1 MSEDEI
7 EYVGEVRR
15 GRSDKSLTDRLL
27 TMSREE
33 RPQKR
38 RGVWLANRLREYRL
52 DNGIES
58 DSEPTEED
66 IRSQVKLPSRKQVQA
81 NNFSEPIKQWVEVSS
96 ADQVPWLS
104 WNRDD
109 LPEEEEVRPADWRC
123 PTPPRTDI
131 SLIKYKERFEKEN
144 IPSGGSSPGLASR
157 ETVVRGDAGPEEE
170 VVICE
175 DFCIV
180 RTTVGALRRT
190 VPLDQELESDE
201 SEMEVERCTRSR
213 EVVRRRSRS
222 VSSSPGRDVS
232 EFRAADPQ
240 DWREQSERTNTNRYH
255 RERRDLN
262 HRPPTKDRREKFR
275 SSRDGRSHGGRYE
288 RRGEIR
294 AGHSRGSERRSDQE
308 WGGGASERGHYSQ
321 SSRHERREDHYRLS
335 PSPSKSYRKSK
346 D

>member
-15 GRSDKSLTDRLL
+15 GKSDNLTNRLL

-38 RGVWLANRLREYRL
+38 RGAWLANRLREYRL

-81 NNFSEPIKQWVEVSS
+81 NNFSEPIKQWVEVTP

-104 WNRDD
+104 WNRDN

-144 IPSGGSSPGLASR
+144 IPTGGSSLASR

-190 VPLDQELESDE
+190 VPLDQEMEADE
-201 SEMEVERCTRSR
+201 SEMEVERFTRSR

-240 DWREQSERTNTNRYH
+240 DWRERSERTNTNRDH
-255 RERRDLN
+255 REKRDL
-262 HRPPTKDRREKFR
+262 TKDRREKFQ

-288 RRGEIR
+288 GR
-294 AGHSRGSERRSDQE
+294 AGPSSGYSRGYERSSYHDRRSDHE
-308 WGGGASERGHYSQ
+308 WGGGTSERSHYNQ
-321 SSRHERREDHYRLS
+321 SSRHERREDHYRPS